1 MLILNKKR
9 IIFLNIVIV
18 FSILFQSIKY
28 KEKNITVSSTPVSNH
43 IIIIDAGHGFPDGG
57 ATGIDGSTIEAN
69 LNLKIAL
76 KLQKLLEASNCTII
90 LTRSDENGIYDVD
103 ADTIRKQKVS
113 DMKNRVKIAN
123 NSNAEFFIS
132 IHMNKLNE
140 SNVSGFQTFYKNQD
154 ELSKRIAKCIQKSL
168 NYYIKEDNKKEIK
181 SISNI
186 YLAKNIEIPLVL
198 VECGFLSNEQEN
210 SLLKNDSYQDKI
222 AWSIYTGIMDY
233 YENNN

>member
-18 FSILFQSIKY
+18 FSILFQCIKY

-113 DMKNRVKIAN
+113 DMKNRVKLAN
-123 NSNAEFFIS
+123 DSNAEFFIS

>member
-1 MLILNKKR
+1 MIILNKKR
-9 IIFLNIVIV
+9 IIFLNLVIV
-18 FSILFQSIKY
+18 CSILFQSFKY
-28 KEKNITVSSTPVSNH
+28 IEKNIAVSSIPVSNH

-57 ATGIDGSTIEAN
+57 AMGIDSTTIEAN

-76 KLQKLLEASNCTII
+76 KLQKFLEASNCTII

-154 ELSKRIAKCIQKSL
+154 EISRKLAGCIQNGL
-168 NYYIKEDNKKEIK
+168 NNYIKKDNKKEIK

-186 YLAKNIEIPLVL
+186 YLTKNIEIPLVL

-210 SLLKNDSYQDKI
+210 NLLKTDSYQDKI